1 MSYLVT
7 LFGRPVAVFGELE
20 SAECALMGLPFQ
32 ADEDASIIVLPYG
45 GDQLLEAWDVLR
57 REKRGI
63 ASEAS
68 GAPVTLFSNRDKIR

>member
-20 SAECALMGLPFQ
+20 SAECALMALPFQ

-45 GDQLLEAWDVLR
+45 GDQLLDAWHGLSM
-57 REKRGI
+57 EKRGTP
-63 ASEAS
+63 SEAR
-68 GAPVTLFSNRDKIR
+68 GARVTLFSDKDKIR